1 MFLAK
6 AEMVEGGGCCSR
18 LPEGQRVPGFMD
30 RLGGLE

>member
-6 AEMVEGGGCCSR
+6 AEMVGGGCCNR